1 MFERTCVLTVLEPP
15 RSNNSG
21 GGGARQHHFAAAK
34 EKKRLQ
40 GLYALELMI
49 SRLPKGMTFCY
60 AEIVVE
66 WKRQN
71 HRDKENFR
79 QSVTKPLADAL
90 TAGGWLPDDT
100 EAEWDVRRFD
110 FYYPPTWT
118 YPQRLTGVQ
127 VIKLVGTYQEE
138 AAW

>member
-1 MFERTCVLTVLEPP
+1 MVERSVVFTVLEAPK
-15 RSNNSG
+15 SNNSG
-21 GGGARQHHFAAAK
+21 GGGARQHHFVAAK

-49 SRLPKGMTFCY
+49 SRFPKGMSFCY
-60 AEIVVE
+60 AEITVE
-66 WKRQN
+66 WKRDN

-100 EAEWDVRRFD
+100 EAEWDVRTFS
-110 FYYPPTWT
+110 FAYPETWT
-118 YPQRLTGVQ
+118 YPKRLTGVQ

-138 AAW
+138 DTW